1 VTTCTGG
8 KGTGQLYSY
17 AGLEG
22 LWINAG
28 GKRSLAPTMAAIA
41 EAESGGCSTA
51 YNASGATGLWQILG
65 AVDPGDQ
72 SKLTDPA
79 INAKEAVLKWQTQ
92 GLTAWTTYTSGA
104 YKSHLRAGTAPNTNV
119 PSPGA
124 AATAA
129 EETAALGKT
138 CLVAFPGVPGT
149 SWWDDIFGGGGNIG
163 AGCLLSK
170 SEGRAL
176 LGALIMVGG
185 VMALGLGAVLL
196 AAYGLKS
203 AGAGRAAGRALEV
216 GGAAAVVAGA
226 PEAGAAIHRA
236 GGRVRSQGPS
246 RAATTHIVTRSQQA
260 QRQQAATQR
269 QAQRQQAAT
278 QRQAQRQQAATQRQA
293 QRQQAATQRQQAAT
307 QRQAQRQQA
316 AQQRKAA
323 AIPQGRHA
331 KAGPNAPAQGRHAAP
346 QPVAAG
352 HRSASR
358 KPAQQAP

>member
-1 VTTCTGG
+1 MLPAGSVGNEADVTTCTGG

-79 INAKEAVLKWQTQ
+79 VNAREAVLKWQTQ
-92 GLTAWTTYTSGA
+92 GLTAWATYTSGA

-124 AATAA
+124 A
-129 EETAALGKT
+129 
-138 CLVAFPGVPGT
+138 GT
-149 SWWDDIFGGGGNIG
+149 SATGGGSPCLIALPKVAVFGGGCAVSVSEARAVAGAAILVMGSGFLIIG
-163 AGCLLSK
+163 AL
-170 SEGRAL
+170 
-176 LGALIMVGG
+176 V
-185 VMALGLGAVLL
+185 L

-203 AGAGRAAGRALEV
+203 GKAGSAGGKALETAGVAVALVPGAEAAGAGIAAG
-216 GGAAAVVAGA
+216 GA
-226 PEAGAAIHRA
+226 
-236 GGRVRSQGPS
+236 RVR
-246 RAATTHIVTRSQQA
+246 
-260 QRQQAATQR
+260 
-269 QAQRQQAAT
+269 
-278 QRQAQRQQAATQRQA
+278 
-293 QRQQAATQRQQAAT
+293 
-307 QRQAQRQQA
+307 
-316 AQQRKAA
+316 
-323 AIPQGRHA
+323 
-331 KAGPNAPAQGRHAAP
+331 N
-346 QPVAAG
+346 AG

-358 KPAQQAP
+358 KPAQQAA

>member
-269 QAQRQQAAT
+269 QQAAT
-278 QRQAQRQQAATQRQA
+278 QRQAQRQQAATQRQ
-293 QRQQAATQRQQAAT
+293 QAATQRQAQRQQAAT